1 MTAVN
6 DNPSVS
12 DAPRPVVASP
22 LIRLLAVLYDG
33 MLLLALVVFVG
44 AILVIAATSGEQARS
59 GHAVALSASFRYG
72 VMFPAFVLTVWG
84 FYGLFWTRIGQTLGM
99 QTWRLKTVRPDGR
112 LLDWP
117 TALLRCAMACV
128 LPLICALA
136 GYWLHHTAEALVIA
150 AHAGDHTIYP
160 DCREPFMQGMA
171 AAMREGTYARVEL
184 LRPFIQLDKAGIAK
198 LGASLRARPRSCSSC
213 YGASSPGSTPGSRRG
228 CSPVTT
234 SISSTA
240 GPSGCSTRTASRPCS
255 RTEPSLQPTAV
266 LARAARWSTMAMR

>member
-44 AILVIAATSGEQARS
+44 AILVIAATSGEQART
-59 GHAVALSASFRYG
+59 GHAAALSASFRYG

-136 GYWLHHTAEALVIA
+136 GYWLHHTAEALVLSAVSGFVFNYLLALFNAKRLAVHDILSA
-150 AHAGDHTIYP
+150 TLTLRMPPGD
-160 DCREPFMQGMA
+160 
-171 AAMREGTYARVEL
+171 
-184 LRPFIQLDKAGIAK
+184 RPEWLPWGRK
-198 LGASLRARPRSCSSC
+198 
-213 YGASSPGSTPGSRRG
+213 RR
-228 CSPVTT
+228 
-234 SISSTA
+234 
-240 GPSGCSTRTASRPCS
+240 
-255 RTEPSLQPTAV
+255 
-266 LARAARWSTMAMR
+266 